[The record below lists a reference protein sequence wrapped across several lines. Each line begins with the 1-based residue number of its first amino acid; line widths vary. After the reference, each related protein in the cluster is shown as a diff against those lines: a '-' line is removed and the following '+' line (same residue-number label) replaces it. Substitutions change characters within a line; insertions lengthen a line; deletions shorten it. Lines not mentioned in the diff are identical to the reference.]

1 VPDPNNTVHMH
12 RVLRA
17 PAARVYRAFIE
28 PDAVAK
34 WFPPYGFT
42 CTIHDFHAAIGGTFR
57 MSYKQFATG
66 TSQYFNGQYIELIP
80 GERVVYT
87 ARFDDLTMPDIT
99 VTAAMRQVTHGTALE
114 IIHEGLADG
123 IPPEMCN
130 LGWQDCL
137 EQLARIVEPDATSVG
152 ESE

>member
-1 VPDPNNTVHMH
+1 MPDPNNTVRMH

-17 PAARVYRAFIE
+17 PAERIYRAFVE

-34 WFPPYGFT
+34 WFPPYGCT
-42 CTIHDFHAAIGGTFR
+42 CTIHEFSAEIGGNFR

-66 TSQYFNGQYIELIP
+66 NSEYFNGEFIALIP
-80 GERVVYT
+80 AERVVYA
-87 ARFDDLTMPDIT
+87 ARFDDPAMPPIT
-99 VTAAMRQVTHGTALE
+99 VTATLRQVTCGTELE
-114 IIHEGLADG
+114 IIHEGLAAG

-137 EQLARIVEPDATSVG
+137 EQLARIVEPGVPAAR